1 MLAFIHS
8 SHIFF
13 CHPNMYDM
21 ETHIDYR
28 TLNII
33 QQIKYAKLDIQKKS
47 LSRKQWK
54 YVCRKGWEKVIK
66 WFGTQWFY

>member
-8 SHIFF
+8 SQIFF
-13 CHPNMYDM
+13 FRLYDM

-33 QQIKYAKLDIQKKS
+33 QQIKYTKLDIQ
-47 LSRKQWK
+47 
-54 YVCRKGWEKVIK
+54 EKVFLGNK
-66 WFGTQWFY
+66 VKVFL